1 MDKLST
7 KGKKTNIGAFVVLQI
22 ALFILSFGAV
32 CSKIAGRQEFL
43 SLPFCLFYGL
53 LLIILFVYAIIW
65 QQVLK
70 KISLTVAYACK
81 GIGIVYSIIW
91 GVVFFQEIITWKM
104 IVGALLVLAGVY
116 VFIFGDLKGKKHD

>member
-1 MDKLST
+1 MIREDTAK
-7 KGKKTNIGAFVVLQI
+7 KKTGIGAFILLQV
-22 ALFILSFGAV
+22 ALFIVSFGSV
-32 CSKIAGRQEFL
+32 CSKLAGRQEFL
-43 SLPFCLFYGL
+43 SLPFCIFYGL
-53 LLIILFVYAIIW
+53 LLLIAFVYAVIW

-70 KISLTVAYACK
+70 KIPLTVAYACK

-91 GVVFFQEIITWKM
+91 GVVFFQEVITWKM